1 MERRTA
7 QYIYEDDG
15 LYYFMDNDTYEQ
27 FPLSS
32 EQIADSLPY
41 LVEEMVADIVFY
53 EDNPIAIE
61 IPITA
66 DLKVTEAPPGTQG

>member
-53 EDNPIAIE
+53 EDNLIAIE

-66 DLKVTEAPPGTQG
+66 GT